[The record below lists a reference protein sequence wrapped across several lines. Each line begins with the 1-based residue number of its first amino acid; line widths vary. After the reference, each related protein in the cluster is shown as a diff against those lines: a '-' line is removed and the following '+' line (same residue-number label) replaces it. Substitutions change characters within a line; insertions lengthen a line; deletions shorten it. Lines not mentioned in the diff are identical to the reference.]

1 VDYPLF
7 DFVLASLLM
16 GLGIGLD
23 VAVATAARAKQL
35 STIRLAT
42 VWIVGVS
49 FTHTVFP
56 MFGYLLTYFSIQMQ
70 PAIEPIIGLLAFTC
84 IFYYLKSELI
94 ELAQP
99 KKQGEDK
106 QLMVTLGLILA
117 VSWDALWSGPAKSA
131 QVIGWPELLVW
142 VSFLLV
148 GALVSLLAIASLG
161 FALRA
166 QQAFKGSRMS
176 NWLSLWVQYS
186 VIGYFGLLA
195 ILRYTLHINIY
206 WWQVLLMAALL
217 IAIVMSLSIAKA
229 ANYQVSRIAD

>member
-1 VDYPLF
+1 MDVPLF
-7 DFVLASLLM
+7 DFMLASLLM

-42 VWIVGVS
+42 IWIVGVS
-49 FTHTVFP
+49 VTHTVFP
-56 MFGYLLTYFSIQMQ
+56 MFGYLLTYFSLQMQ

-84 IFYYLKSELI
+84 IFYYLKSELT
-94 ELAQP
+94 ELKQS
-99 KKQGEDK
+99 KKQGDEK
-106 QLMVTLGLILA
+106 QFMVTLGLILA

-131 QVIGWPELLVW
+131 QVIGWPEFLVW

-148 GALVSLLAIASLG
+148 GAFVSVMAIASLS

-166 QQAFKGSRMS
+166 QQSIKESRMS
-176 NWLSLWVQYS
+176 IWLSLWAQYS

-195 ILRYTLHINIY
+195 ILRYTLNIHIY
-206 WWQVLLMAALL
+206 WWQVLIMAALL
-217 IAIVMSLSIAKA
+217 MAIVMSLLIAKA
-229 ANYQVSRIAD
+229 ANHQVSRITD